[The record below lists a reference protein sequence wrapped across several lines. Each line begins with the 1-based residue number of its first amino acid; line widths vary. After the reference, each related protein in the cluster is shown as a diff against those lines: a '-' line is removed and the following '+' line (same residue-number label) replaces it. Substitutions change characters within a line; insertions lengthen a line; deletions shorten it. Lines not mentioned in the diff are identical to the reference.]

1 VFPFDVLDT
10 GNASGLDFVVA
21 SVFSTRGCISVDLS
35 PFCTGSCMI
44 SYVQGFLAKAEL
56 EIFILCKA
64 RLPCF
69 GIFICSCMI
78 SYVQGFL
85 A

>member
-35 PFCTGSCMI
+35 PF
-44 SYVQGFLAKAEL
+44 L
-56 EIFILCKA
+56 ETYID
-64 RLPCF
+64 
-69 GIFICSCMI
+69 
-78 SYVQGFL
+78 
-85 A
+85 